1 MRMKNH
7 KVILFHRLSNYN
19 MIQVKKVKII
29 EFQLM
34 KKGKKKKHIL
44 IKIKILV
51 LMKMENRLIRMMID

>member
-1 MRMKNH
+1 
-7 KVILFHRLSNYN
+7 
-19 MIQVKKVKII
+19 
-29 EFQLM
+29 M